1 VINKSTYI
9 SRQLDGVVWTM
20 GLWARIQYA
29 VSDGVQE
36 LLDGIGMAV
45 L

>member
-1 VINKSTYI
+1 MG
-9 SRQLDGVVWTM
+9 QLPFRDNWYGMVWTM
-20 GLWARIQYA
+20 VLWARIQYA

-36 LLDGIGMAV
+36 LHDGIGMAV